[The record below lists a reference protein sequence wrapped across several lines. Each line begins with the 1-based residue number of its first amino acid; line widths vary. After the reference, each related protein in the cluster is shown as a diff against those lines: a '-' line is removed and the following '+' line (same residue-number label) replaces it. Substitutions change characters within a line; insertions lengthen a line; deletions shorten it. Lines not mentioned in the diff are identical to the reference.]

1 MDNIRLLFCHAVQ
14 FSTFFNTQGDHT
26 RVRWSTFDFAIFAD
40 FSHLY
45 VEYLIG
51 DSLTMAKITSSVPP
65 CRPTLPTYE
74 EATKLLPK
82 PNAQFLVNPL
92 HVRHGSDP
100 MTPDNARGNHGL
112 LRHAYTSVGCKEKEL
127 EFRNRPA
134 MTTEVTD
141 SSLPPK
147 IQSAM
152 RTSQNTM
159 AKTHLRH
166 LPSRAHSSLD
176 HVPALR
182 RTAHQP
188 PRKPARKFPPVMEN
202 FAGNYYGSDG
212 CFFDQ
217 HWDSGTDVNV
227 PVNSKQGV
235 TKKGTFMARA
245 GGSTLSLTA
254 LPEHRNDHRVSGV
267 FSGEWWEILKLYLMQ
282 ARLDERLVYYT

>member
-1 MDNIRLLFCHAVQ
+1 
-14 FSTFFNTQGDHT
+14 
-26 RVRWSTFDFAIFAD
+26 
-40 FSHLY
+40 
-45 VEYLIG
+45 
-51 DSLTMAKITSSVPP
+51 MAKITSSVPP

-74 EATKLLPK
+74 EATKLLQK
-82 PNAQFLVNPL
+82 PDAQFLVNPL

-100 MTPDNARGNHGL
+100 MALDNARGNRGL
-112 LRHAYTSVGCKEKEL
+112 LRHAYASVGCKEKEI
-127 EFRNRPA
+127 EFCNRPA

-152 RTSQNTM
+152 RTSQNSM

-176 HVPALR
+176 HMPALR

-217 HWDSGTDVNV
+217 HWNPGKDFNV
-227 PVNSKQGV
+227 PENSKQGV
-235 TKKGTFMARA
+235 TKKGSFMAGA

-254 LPEHRNDHRVSGV
+254 LPEHRNNHRVSSV
-267 FSGEWWEILKLYLMQ
+267 FSGECCEILKLYLSQ
-282 ARLDERLVYYT
+282 ARSDKRLVYRT